1 MYCFRLL
8 GSFRVER
15 EGREIAIG
23 TPQTRTVLAL
33 LVWHANEVVPVG
45 RMFDELWG
53 DAPPSSAKVQL
64 QGIIS
69 RLRRLLGKERIQ
81 TAATGY
87 GLRAGTAEL
96 DVELVREDLA
106 RARELIANGDV
117 ALGATRLREA
127 LGRWHGPADLE
138 LSEPMTEQLA
148 ELRMTVLE
156 ERVDADLLLGG
167 SADLI
172 GELTAVVTEHPLRER
187 LRAALMTALA
197 RRGRVP
203 EALDVFRA
211 FRRTMIEELGV
222 EPSAQLCALHARILR
237 GGQDV
242 QPAFPVQRKAHR
254 PKQLPPA
261 LPGFVGRAELLAELA
276 TVLTG
281 PERARP
287 PLVVISG
294 TPGVGKTSFVVQLA
308 HRVRERF
315 PDGQLFATLR
325 GDNTMLV
332 LQQFLRALGVP
343 ADLVPNAGEEC
354 SALLRDLLTGR
365 RVLLVV
371 DNAGDASQVR
381 PFVPAEPGCGVLV
394 TSRRALGELE
404 GARLVRL
411 GLLDTGDSVELI
423 TRIVGVR
430 PGDALVARCGGLP
443 LALRIAGA
451 LLLGRPHWT
460 CDDLAVRLADERT
473 RLDWL
478 EAGDLDVRAC
488 FTACY
493 RQLPPGHQTLFR
505 RMGLLPA
512 TSVPAQVAAALLDTG
527 RDHAERVLEDLVS
540 RHLVNAVRR
549 GATTHYGMHDLLRCF
564 AAEQPEPDQDAVV
577 TRALGAWRAMA
588 ESMAALLPERGSLTW
603 FDAELPALLATIKL
617 AAAHGVVGPAWELAV
632 VCQRY
637 FDHCGHHGQWLCC
650 SA

>member
-1 MYCFRLL
+1 MVYFKML
-8 GSFRVER
+8 GSLRVER
-15 EGREIAIG
+15 EGQEIAVG

-33 LVWHANEVVPVG
+33 LVWHANDVVPLG
-45 RMFDELWG
+45 RVFDELWG
-53 DAPPSSAKVQL
+53 DAPPSSAKVQV

-69 RLRRLLGKERIQ
+69 RLRRLLGKERIR
-81 TAATGY
+81 TTATGY
-87 GLRAGTAEL
+87 VLRADAEEL

-106 RARELIANGDV
+106 RARELVANGDV

-127 LGRWHGPADLE
+127 LGRWHGPVNPE
-138 LSEPMTEQLA
+138 LAEPVAGQLA

-172 GELTAVVTEHPLRER
+172 GELTAVVAEHPLRER
-187 LRAALMTALA
+187 LRAQLMTALA
-197 RRGRVP
+197 QRGRVP
-203 EALDVFRA
+203 EALEVFRA

-222 EPSAQLCALHARILR
+222 EPSARLTALHARILSGEER
-237 GGQDV
+237 
-242 QPAFPVQRKAHR
+242 PTFPLRRKEHR
-254 PKQLPPA
+254 PNQLPPA
-261 LPGFVGRAELLAELA
+261 LPDFVGRAGLLAELA
-276 TVLTG
+276 TALTL

-294 TPGVGKTSFVVQLA
+294 TPGVGKTSFAVQLA

-315 PDGQLFATLR
+315 PDGRLFATVH
-325 GDNTMLV
+325 GDDTTSV
-332 LQQFLRALGVP
+332 LHQFLRALGVP
-343 ADLVPNAGEEC
+343 ADLVPDGGQEC

-371 DNAGDASQVR
+371 DNAADASQVC
-381 PFVPAEPGCGVLV
+381 PFVPAEPGCAVLV

-411 GLLDTGDSVELI
+411 GLLTAGDSVELI
-423 TRIVGVR
+423 TRIAGAP
-430 PGDALVARCGGLP
+430 PGDALVACCGGLP

-451 LLLGRPHWT
+451 LLVSRPHWT
-460 CDDLAVRLADERT
+460 CDDLAGRLADHRT

-493 RQLPPGHQTLFR
+493 RRLPAEHQTLFR

-512 TSVPAQVAAALLDTG
+512 APVPARVAAALLDSG

-540 RHLVNAVRR
+540 WHLVTVVRR
-549 GATTHYGMHDLLRCF
+549 GGTTCYGMHDLLRCF
-564 AAEQPEPDQDAVV
+564 AAEQAEPDRHAVV
-577 TRALGAWRAMA
+577 
-588 ESMAALLPERGSLTW
+588 
-603 FDAELPALLATIKL
+603 
-617 AAAHGVVGPAWELAV
+617 
-632 VCQRY
+632 
-637 FDHCGHHGQWLCC
+637 
-650 SA
+650 